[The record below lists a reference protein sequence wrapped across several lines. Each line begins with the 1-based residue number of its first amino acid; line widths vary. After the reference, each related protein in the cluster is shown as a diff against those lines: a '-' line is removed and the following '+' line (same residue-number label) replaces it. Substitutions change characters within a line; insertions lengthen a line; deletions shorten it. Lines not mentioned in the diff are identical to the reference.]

1 MLHHPETDSP
11 IDASFVVRRLEE
23 AGAALLAL
31 PNTGWTTRLRTS
43 NLDIVRIA
51 MDSYGTADKRI
62 RPPIPSAATI
72 TRMDEALGWIP
83 LIPVDRYVLRRIV
96 GARSLVNPITE
107 RHLFPWR
114 RLGTAMGA
122 DHKAVQR
129 WHAEGIARIVAAL
142 HGAGPGRGGP
152 AATARRP
159 ASAPPAWA
167 GNGSLSSPLSPLES
181 GRKPGRQP
189 LPATPPT

>member
-1 MLHHPETDSP
+1 MSHFHAEATTTEAHV
-11 IDASFVVRRLEE
+11 DAALVTRRLEE

-51 MDSYGTADKRI
+51 MDSYGPADKRI
-62 RPPIPSAATI
+62 RPPVPSAAEI
-72 TRMDEALGWIP
+72 SRMDEAMGWIL

-114 RLGTAMGA
+114 RLAAAMGA

-129 WHAEGIARIVAAL
+129 WHAEGIGRIVAAL
-142 HGAGPGRGGP
+142 RGSDVGGRASARQPVGGARSPTIP
-152 AATARRP
+152 PARRRGRPRLQEDQP
-159 ASAPPAWA
+159 A
-167 GNGSLSSPLSPLES
+167 
-181 GRKPGRQP
+181 
-189 LPATPPT
+189 